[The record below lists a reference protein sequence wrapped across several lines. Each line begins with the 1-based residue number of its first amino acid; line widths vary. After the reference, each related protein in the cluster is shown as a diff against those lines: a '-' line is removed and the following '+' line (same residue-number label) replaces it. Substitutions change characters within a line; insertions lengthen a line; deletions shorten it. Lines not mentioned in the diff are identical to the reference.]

1 MKFISIDVGI
11 KNLAFCILDYDYEY
25 EYEDEYEYKNALNKV
40 YKILSWDVINLCG
53 EEPNC
58 TFITEKEKKVC
69 DKKAKYCKNN
79 INYCQTHAKM
89 TSYILPTKQISPA
102 VIKKLKLN
110 DLISFAKEYN
120 IPFNEDDKKEGIL
133 KSVLSF
139 INEKALEFT
148 NKQSANNLDLV
159 KIGIALK
166 NAFDEILSSMPLM
179 DQVIIE
185 NQISPIANRMKTIQ
199 GMIAQYFI
207 MKGVQQVSFISAA
220 NKLKAFTAAG
230 DSKTEYKDRK
240 KLSVEVTNRL
250 LIAHKEHENKNVNI
264 KYHKKNNKKNENE
277 KDWINLFLKH
287 KKKDDLADSFLQ
299 GIWFLQNKHNLVLT
313 DNDNS

>member
-89 TSYILPTKQISPA
+89 TSYILPNKQISPA

-264 KYHKKNNKKNENE
+264 KYHKKNKNENE

-313 DNDNS
+313 DINNS

>member
-1 MKFISIDVGI
+1 MKIISIDVGI

-25 EYEDEYEYKNALNKV
+25 EYEDEYEYKDALNKV

-102 VIKKLKLN
+102 AIKKLKLTN
-110 DLISFAKEYN
+110 LISFAKEYN

-159 KIGIALK
+159 KIGIAMK
-166 NAFDEILSSMPLM
+166 NAFDEILSSIPPM

-207 MKGVQQVSFISAA
+207 MKGVLQVSFISAA
-220 NKLKAFTAAG
+220 NKLKAFTAA
-230 DSKTEYKDRK
+230 DTKTEYKDRK
-240 KLSVEVTNRL
+240 KLSVEVTNKL
-250 LIAHKEHENKNVNI
+250 LIAHKEHEDKNVNI
-264 KYHKKNNKKNENE
+264 KYKNKNLKE

-299 GIWFLQNKHNLVLT
+299 GIWFLQNKHNLVLNNNNNNNINNT
-313 DNDNS
+313 